1 MLKVDRLSV
10 FLIYLLWEWWFMKKI
25 KDITK
30 DKIFYILISL
40 LFIFLCFTFL
50 SNTDINNNVSL
61 SITLEIIFIL
71 YLVRI
76 SYGCII
82 YIKNQYKKSKYSYS
96 IIMNLG
102 LLIFININILRLIN
116 LLIVNFD
123 EININ
128 SIYNNTLESFNF
140 FTMLTLPFIVILSI
154 YSIISNIVLIKK
166 ERFSPYNLLGIFLGV
181 FALIGLFGSQI
192 IYSFTNTL
200 TLS

>member
-1 MLKVDRLSV
+1 
-10 FLIYLLWEWWFMKKI
+10 MKKI

-40 LFIFLCFTFL
+40 LFIFLCFTLL

-96 IIMNLG
+96 II
-102 LLIFININILRLIN
+102 IR
-116 LLIVNFD
+116 
-123 EININ
+123 
-128 SIYNNTLESFNF
+128 SFA
-140 FTMLTLPFIVILSI
+140 VC
-154 YSIISNIVLIKK
+154 K
-166 ERFSPYNLLGIFLGV
+166 
-181 FALIGLFGSQI
+181 
-192 IYSFTNTL
+192 
-200 TLS
+200 